1 MIYVGIDPGVAGGI
15 AAIRADGHVLDV
27 WKMPHTDPDVLD
39 VFLEIA
45 DAASGPTVFDRKP
58 IHAVLEHVHAGVFGF
73 SRKGEDKSEQRMGVV
88 SAFTFGEGIG
98 RLKMALTAV
107 DIPFEEV
114 APVTWQNFMGCRSRG
129 DKNVTKA
136 RAQQIFPDWKITHA
150 IADALLMADYCRRLH
165 GGKLRPLPPPIPL
178 QSSNEGRDS
187 GSYGKESKGGKE
199 EGREEEGGQGAA
211 DRAAGARKPARR
223 TRRVSG
229 F

>member
-1 MIYVGIDPGVAGGI
+1 MIFVGVDPGVSGGI
-15 AAIRADGHVLDV
+15 AAVTTGGYVLDV
-27 WKMPHTDPDVLD
+27 WKMPRTERDILEA
-39 VFLEIA
+39 FREIA
-45 DAASGPTVFDRKP
+45 GRVSVDGPAR
-58 IHAVLEHVHAGVFGF
+58 AVLEHVHAGVFGF

-107 DIPFEEV
+107 GIPFEEV

-129 DKNVTKA
+129 DKNITKA
-136 RAQQIFPDWKITHA
+136 RAQQLFPDWKITHA

-165 GGKLRPLPPPIPL
+165 GGKLRPLPPPVPL